1 MNKNFTTEFSYSYYE
16 KILSII
22 KNNFETYLLF
32 QAHQVLSNRNNK
44 PIIFLRHDIDLD
56 LEKALVIANV
66 ENRNNINSCYMV
78 MTKCP
83 FYSLRDDSCKSILK
97 DIIQMGHE
105 IGLHFD
111 FTNSIEREKNTVIGG
126 IEKHISEECEIL
138 ESVIFQKVKSISFHR
153 PLQQFLRGPLFIEG
167 RVNAYSSE
175 LMNWYLSDSKGVWRE
190 GEPIRF
196 LVNPSK
202 PILQLL
208 THPIWWGNKHQ
219 NPSDRLQSF
228 FEDKTQNLSQELTK
242 KFDEAMSSYLSIY
255 RSKKTE

>member
-22 KNNFETYLLF
+22 KNNFETYLFF
-32 QAHQVLSNRNNK
+32 QAPQVLSNRNNK

-56 LEKALVIANV
+56 LEKALVMANI
-66 ENRNNINSCYMV
+66 ENRNNINSCYMI

-83 FYSLRDDSCKSILK
+83 FYSLQDDSSKSILN
-97 DIIQMGHE
+97 DLVQMGHE

-111 FTNSIEREKNTVIGG
+111 FTNSIEREKNTVIGD
-126 IEKHISEECEIL
+126 IEKHISKECEIL
-138 ESVIFQKVKSISFHR
+138 ENVIFQKIKSISFHR
-153 PLQQFLRGPLFIEG
+153 PLQQFLRGPLFVES

-190 GEPIRF
+190 GEPIQF
-196 LVNPSK
+196 LENPHK
-202 PILQLL
+202 PLLQLL

-219 NPSDRLQSF
+219 SPNDRLQSF
-228 FEDKTQNLSQELTK
+228 FEVKTQNFTQEMAIE
-242 KFDEAMSSYLSIY
+242 FDKAMSSHLSIY
-255 RSKKTE
+255 RSKKIE